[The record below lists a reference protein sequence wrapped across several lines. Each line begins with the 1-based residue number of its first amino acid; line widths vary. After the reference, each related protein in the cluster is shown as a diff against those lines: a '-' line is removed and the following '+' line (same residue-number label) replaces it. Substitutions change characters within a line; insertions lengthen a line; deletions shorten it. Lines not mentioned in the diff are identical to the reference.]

1 VSMSPKFQVDGEWFP
16 IFTPTELGT
25 PGDESTTEKA
35 QRIAHL
41 REARAREA
49 ERFRCP
55 TCGLPGARLN
65 GGDKFHGPGLCDRRG
80 GAS

>member
-1 VSMSPKFQVDGEWFP
+1 MGSVTVNFDGEWIPVAGPVVDGESP
-16 IFTPTELGT
+16 VEA
-25 PGDESTTEKA
+25 A

-41 REARAREA
+41 REAKAREA

-55 TCGLPGARLN
+55 TCGLAGARLN
-65 GGDKFHGPGLCDRRG
+65 GGDKFHGPGLCDRRE